1 MWGNHTFPPG
11 KIYIEKNIKK
21 RYVLTQSIEKS
32 FLIDPLNTMQCTVF
46 FYRQHFYKQHRA
58 KIGKKLSKRQTCF
71 WQTYQSRFA
80 CVIEKIDHM
89 LYLID
94 VKMKMILEW

>member
-32 FLIDPLNTMQCTVF
+32 FLIDPLNTMQYTVF
-46 FYRQHFYKQHRA
+46 FIGNTFINNTGPKLA
-58 KIGKKLSKRQTCF
+58 KN
-71 WQTYQSRFA
+71 
-80 CVIEKIDHM
+80 
-89 LYLID
+89 
-94 VKMKMILEW
+94 